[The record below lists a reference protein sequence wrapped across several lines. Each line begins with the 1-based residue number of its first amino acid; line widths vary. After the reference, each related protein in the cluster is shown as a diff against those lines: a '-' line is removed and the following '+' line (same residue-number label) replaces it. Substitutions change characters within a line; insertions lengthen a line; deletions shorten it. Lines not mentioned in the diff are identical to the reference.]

1 VRAIRENY
9 QQELESL
16 LAVDEGVQGIVD
28 TLRDTGTLDNT
39 LIFFTSDNGFFHGEH
54 RIPNGKILPYEPS
67 IRVPLIV
74 RGPGI
79 PQNVHRSQLVANID
93 LAPTFAAWA
102 GVEVPAKVDGRSLT
116 PLLAATPPADWRK
129 ATLIEHMNSATGK
142 DDPDSENAS
151 INDTTTPTVSATTA
165 PVAKSTKA
173 GKKKANAAGKTKR
186 KKAKKAGKG
195 GGGVPLYSAM
205 RTDSYVYVEYRDGAH
220 ELYDLKTDPQE
231 LNNLAGNASPAL
243 MTQLSA
249 RLAELSKCAGATCRT
264 AESAPVPDIS
274 RALKASAT

>member
-1 VRAIRENY
+1 M
-9 QQELESL
+9 LG
-16 LAVDEGVQGIVD
+16 VDDLVNNVVK
-28 TLRDTGTLDNT
+28 TLQATGQLDNT
-39 LIFFTSDNGFFHGEH
+39 YIVFSSDNGFHLGQH
-54 RIPNGKILPYEPS
+54 RLPTGKQTAYETD
-67 IRVPLIV
+67 IKVPLVI
-74 RGPGI
+74 RGPGVPAGQTRAEI
-79 PQNVHRSQLVANID
+79 ASNID
-93 LAPTFAAWA
+93 LAPTFAVWA
-102 GVEVPAKVDGRSLT
+102 GVKVPGEVDGRSLT

-165 PVAKSTKA
+165 PVATSTKA
-173 GKKKANAAGKTKR
+173 GK

-205 RTDSYVYVEYRDGAH
+205 RTDSYVYVDYRDGAH
-220 ELYDLKTDPQE
+220 ELYDLNTDPQE

-243 MTQLSA
+243 ITQLSA

-264 AESAPVPDIS
+264 AENAPVPGIS
-274 RALKASAT
+274 SALKASAT